1 MRGIRAS
8 PGSQKHDARLLE
20 APQGRNQMSDA
31 QSLLDIFEGITR
43 CMLWEQGLLDM
54 QAEGRLSGFYHA
66 GRGQE
71 GVQVGAVSTL
81 APQDYLLYA
90 HRGCGYMV
98 ARGMPMEVLY
108 ADFLG
113 FKEGSTRGLGA
124 GIVHIAWPP
133 LGILGQSGTL
143 GGSFTLAVGAALSAR
158 IRGSDAVTMCFFG
171 DGTANRGTFHE
182 AANAAGVWKL
192 PVVWVCENNGWAVS
206 GKFEDMCAGA
216 SIAGRAAGYGMPG
229 VVVDGQDAT
238 AVHKVV
244 SEAVERARNGGG
256 PTLIEALTCRFRGH
270 YEGDSQEYRDRAE
283 VERLRQT
290 RDPLDVITR
299 QIQAQVPA
307 AEARLEEIRQR
318 VAAEVTAAANKAL
331 AGSFPA
337 TDRIF
342 EYVYA

>member
-1 MRGIRAS
+1 
-8 PGSQKHDARLLE
+8 
-20 APQGRNQMSDA
+20 MSDV
-31 QSLLDIFEGITR
+31 QHLLDLYAGITR

-54 QAEGRLSGFYHA
+54 QAEGMLSGFYHA

-71 GVQVGAVSTL
+71 GVQVGAISTL

-98 ARGMPMEVLY
+98 ARGMPMETLY

-124 GIVHIAWPP
+124 GIVHIAWPQ

-143 GGSFTLAVGAALSAR
+143 GGSFNIAVGAALSAR
-158 IRGSDAVTMCFFG
+158 VRGTDQVTMCFFG

-182 AANAAGVWKL
+182 AANAASVWKL
-192 PVVWVCENNGWAVS
+192 PIVWLCENNGWAVS
-206 GKFEDMCAGA
+206 AQFKDTCSVS
-216 SIAGRAAGYGMPG
+216 SIADRAAGYGMPG
-229 VVVDGQDAT
+229 VVVDGQDAA
-238 AVHKVV
+238 AVQDVV
-244 SEAVERARNGGG
+244 REAVARARSGKG

-283 VERLRQT
+283 VERLKRE
-290 RDPLDVITR
+290 RDPLDVIVKR
-299 QIQAQVPA
+299 IRA
-307 AEARLEEIRQR
+307 ALPGADARLEIIRGE
-318 VAAEVTAAANKAL
+318 VAANVAAAAAKAR
-331 AGSFPA
+331 AGTPPPKSRA
-337 TDRIF
+337 F